1 MNSLCNNSH
10 VRLRAMEP
18 EDLDMLYRVENDMDH
33 WQVGAT
39 NVPYSRYVLH
49 DYIAK
54 ATGDIYTDKQVRL
67 MMDDSQGGT
76 VGMVDLVNFDPK
88 HCRAEVSI
96 IVAKEKRRQGYARAA
111 LSQVKAYA
119 KQILHLHQLYAIVE
133 EDNAPS
139 VALFESAGF
148 CSQCTLPQWLFD
160 GEKYNDAIL
169 MQSFL

>member
-1 MNSLCNNSH
+1 MNSHSNNPH
-10 VRLRAMEP
+10 VGLRAMEP
-18 EDLDMLYRVENDMDH
+18 EDLDMLYRVENDIDH

-67 MMDDSQGGT
+67 MMDDSQGCT
-76 VGMVDLVNFDPK
+76 VGIVDLVNFDPK

-96 IVAKEKRRQGYARAA
+96 IVLKEKRRQGYARAA
-111 LSQVKAYA
+111 LSQVKTYA
-119 KQILHLHQLYAIVE
+119 RQILHLHQLYAVVE
-133 EDNAPS
+133 KTNAPS
-139 VALFESAGF
+139 IALFESAGF
-148 CSQCTLPQWLFD
+148 QCQCTLPQWLFD
-160 GEKYNDAIL
+160 GEKYCEAIL